1 MLLPH
6 SSVFDPQTVAMM
18 GHVADAAWAEC
29 RCRFALPDDDT
40 SGLHE
45 LVARRIVEA
54 VANGERDPKRL
65 IGKVLLALDA

>member
-1 MLLPH
+1 
-6 SSVFDPQTVAMM
+6 
-18 GHVADAAWAEC
+18 
-29 RCRFALPDDDT
+29 LPDDDT

-65 IGKVLLALDA
+65 IGKALEALDA